1 MGITIIRTFSMANAI
16 VETATVDCPL
26 VNLTL
31 TGANKDDTETLTAE
45 GYTDGYR
52 AEVELT
58 WDATYWAVMTDG
70 TAVQAASF
78 LARTSED
85 SETTSTANPNGAW
98 FALQS
103 WTVTTVA
110 GYTATSYYV
119 PALEVAIASDSTGAV
134 ELNAATDDLSEP
146 PSMLP
151 PLTKPPVMPSPTPS
165 SCPSPPLTP
174 KRARLTP
181 ESVTDSTREPTS
193 LTSPTSVPSPLS
205 TPPPPARPSPTSS
218 PSVPPPSLPAPSLLP
233 PPSLSEDFGQNRR
246 NQMRRSL

>member
-31 TGANKDDTETLTAE
+31 TGENKDDTETLTAE

-134 ELNAATDDLSEP
+134 ELNAATDDLYGPAVDVASADQA
-146 PSMLP
+146 
-151 PLTKPPVMPSPTPS
+151 TGD
-165 SCPSPPLTP
+165 
-174 KRARLTP
+174 A
-181 ESVTDSTREPTS
+181 VTYSF
-193 LTSPTSVPSPLS
+193 LMPLS
-205 TPPPPARPSPTSS
+205 ASASEAES
-218 PSVPPPSLPAPSLLP
+218 DKLSLGASALVAGSVAFAAALA
-233 PPSLSEDFGQNRR
+233 F
-246 NQMRRSL
+246 

>member
-1 MGITIIRTFSMANAI
+1 MG
-16 VETATVDCPL
+16 
-26 VNLTL
+26 
-31 TGANKDDTETLTAE
+31 TGENKDDTETLTAE

-110 GYTATSYYV
+110 VASADQATG
-119 PALEVAIASDSTGAV
+119 DAV
-134 ELNAATDDLSEP
+134 TYSFL
-146 PSMLP
+146 M
-151 PLTKPPVMPSPTPS
+151 PL
-165 SCPSPPLTP
+165 
-174 KRARLTP
+174 
-181 ESVTDSTREPTS
+181 
-193 LTSPTSVPSPLS
+193 
-205 TPPPPARPSPTSS
+205 
-218 PSVPPPSLPAPSLLP
+218 
-233 PPSLSEDFGQNRR
+233 
-246 NQMRRSL
+246 

>member
-1 MGITIIRTFSMANAI
+1 MGIITIIRTFSMANAI

-31 TGANKDDTETLTAE
+31 TGENKDDTETLTAE

-103 WTVTTVA
+103 WTVTTVDVA
-110 GYTATSYYV
+110 SADQATGDAVTYSFLM
-119 PALEVAIASDSTGAV
+119 PLSASDSEEGETDAGVGDRLDKGTNVAYFSDLGAV
-134 ELNAATDDLSEP
+134 SVVNAA
-146 PSMLP
+146 
-151 PLTKPPVMPSPTPS
+151 
-165 SCPSPPLTP
+165 
-174 KRARLTP
+174 
-181 ESVTDSTREPTS
+181 
-193 LTSPTSVPSPLS
+193 
-205 TPPPPARPSPTSS
+205 
-218 PSVPPPSLPAPSLLP
+218 
-233 PPSLSEDFGQNRR
+233 
-246 NQMRRSL
+246 